1 MDAGGTRGRSP
12 QAHRWLSLSLL
23 VLLALLAV
31 GRSALGTRLDS
42 FTVDEPW
49 HIVAGTAYV
58 RGGERH
64 LNPEHPPLVKLWVG
78 EAMPDSFKLGKE
90 PSLREK
96 EQERQWVEDTMFF
109 GNDPLQAQQRARLA
123 MWGLNGG
130 LLLLLGL
137 LLWRA
142 AGIAWAAGTLAFIAL
157 EPTLGA
163 HLPVVMTDG
172 PLALTLLPAIVA
184 AGRLA
189 ARWQWRWALLLG
201 LTTGLALSTKHSA
214 LAGMVGVA
222 GVLALAVLLG
232 LRQGG
237 VRESAR
243 RTAQLLLAGMVAVLL
258 LWAGYGF
265 RFHADAGGG
274 DAFNRPL
281 DGKIA
286 DVSTPALREAL
297 VIADRHELL
306 PRAYLWGLADT
317 LRTGVD
323 GRNIAL
329 HLIWGKLYEG
339 RNPWFTWPAIL
350 AAKIPLALSAVALL
364 GLALLWRAGLPASA
378 RWMLAA
384 LAAASLLHL
393 AALMASPA
401 AWGGV
406 RHATPL
412 IAAVAILGG
421 AAVAEAWRRRSRLLL
436 AMVSALFVAAFAMT
450 IREPRLWEYHN
461 ELAGGSANGWRYFR
475 NEGLDLGQRFHEIR
489 AFHDREIVPSGL
501 PMFSDYW
508 MMETQVRAAGL
519 RYRRLVQDLQDDNV
533 AGVYDGWFVYPDD
546 ARLPVPQFEW
556 DPREVFKDM
565 RLVADLGHVGIWRG
579 RLTRPKARA
588 GSMNGKVMDYIYKE
602 NGQDWALVAK
612 RLEEVASV
620 SPAML
625 GTAAELGNAH
635 LRLGNREAA
644 IRAYRR
650 PLEQDMMPVDAK
662 LAQRFREQIARVE
675 SASDPKQVP
684 LMRNPW
690 ME

>member
-1 MDAGGTRGRSP
+1 M
-12 QAHRWLSLSLL
+12 
-23 VLLALLAV
+23 
-31 GRSALGTRLDS
+31 
-42 FTVDEPW
+42 
-49 HIVAGTAYV
+49 Y
-58 RGGERH
+58 
-64 LNPEHPPLVKLWVG
+64 
-78 EAMPDSFKLGKE
+78 
-90 PSLREK
+90 
-96 EQERQWVEDTMFF
+96 
-109 GNDPLQAQQRARLA
+109 
-123 MWGLNGG
+123 GL
-130 LLLLLGL
+130 
-137 LLWRA
+137 
-142 AGIAWAAGTLAFIAL
+142 
-157 EPTLGA
+157 
-163 HLPVVMTDG
+163 H
-172 PLALTLLPAIVA
+172 
-184 AGRLA
+184 
-189 ARWQWRWALLLG
+189 
-201 LTTGLALSTKHSA
+201 
-214 LAGMVGVA
+214 
-222 GVLALAVLLG
+222 
-232 LRQGG
+232 
-237 VRESAR
+237 
-243 RTAQLLLAGMVAVLL
+243 
-258 LWAGYGF
+258 
-265 RFHADAGGG
+265 FHAGADGS
-274 DAFNRPL
+274 DAFNRPIAE
-281 DGKIA
+281 KIDELKLPHWRNAIAFA
-286 DVSTPALREAL
+286 DEYQ
-297 VIADRHELL
+297 LL

-317 LRTGVD
+317 VRTGV
-323 GRNIAL
+323 
-329 HLIWGKLYEG
+329 EG
-339 RNPWFTWPAIL
+339 RGIGMHQVWRTTYYGNPPWFSWPAIL
-350 AAKIPLALSAVALL
+350 ASKLPLALMALL
-364 GLALLWRAGLPASA
+364 LAALPLLVRTRLPPSA
-378 RWMLAA
+378 RWSLAA
-384 LAAASLLHL
+384 VIAACGFHMV
-393 AALMASPA
+393 ALMGSEGI
-401 AWGGV
+401 WGGV
-406 RHATPL
+406 RHALPML
-412 IAAVAILGG
+412 IGVAVLAGG
-421 AAVAEAWRRRSRLLL
+421 AMGIAMHRRSRPLLIGVTALYLL
-436 AMVSALFVAAFAMT
+436 AAGMT
-450 IREPRLWEYHN
+450 LREPRLWEYHN
-461 ELAGGSANGWRYFR
+461 ELVGGSENAYRYFG

>member
-237 VRESAR
+237 VRECAR

-384 LAAASLLHL
+384 LAAASLLHR

-412 IAAVAILGG
+412 IGAVAILGG

>member
-12 QAHRWLSLSLL
+12 QAHCWLSLSLL
-23 VLLALLAV
+23 VRLALLAV

-184 AGRLA
+184 AGLLA
-189 ARWQWRWALLLG
+189 ARWQWRWVLVLG

-412 IAAVAILGG
+412 IGAVAILGG

>member
-64 LNPEHPPLVKLWVG
+64 LTPEHPPLVKLWVG

-130 LLLLLGL
+130 LLLLLAL

-142 AGIAWAAGTLAFIAL
+142 AGFAWAAGTLAFIAL

-172 PLALTLLPAIVA
+172 PLALTLLPAIVT
-184 AGRLA
+184 AGLLA
-189 ARWQWRWALLLG
+189 ARWQWRWALVLG

-237 VRESAR
+237 VRECAR

-412 IAAVAILGG
+412 IGAVAILGG